1 MRAPPEPKRITSISE
16 LWEPIQGR
24 VRNVLAAMKARG
36 FDPIIFESR
45 RTQERQAWLYGKGRT
60 HHLSQKPTTW
70 TMGSRHRP
78 GKAVDIISKSR
89 RWSWPQFYVALREE
103 AEAVGLHTIPQEGC
117 HLEFRG

>member
-45 RTQERQAWLYGKGRT
+45 RTKERQAWLYGKGRT
-60 HHLSQKPTTW
+60 HHLRSKPVTDKDAW
-70 TMGSRHRP
+70 R
-78 GKAVDIISKSR
+78 A
-89 RWSWPQFYVALREE
+89 PQSSARMT
-103 AEAVGLHTIPQEGC
+103 A
-117 HLEFRG
+117 